1 VYVKKYSN
9 ICNINQLK
17 PKQMNNIRTEA
28 HEQALKNLIE
38 WLENNKDLRGSEY
51 YISREQEAQT
61 LYEIV
66 HNL

>member
-17 PKQMNNIRTEA
+17 TKQMNNIRTEA